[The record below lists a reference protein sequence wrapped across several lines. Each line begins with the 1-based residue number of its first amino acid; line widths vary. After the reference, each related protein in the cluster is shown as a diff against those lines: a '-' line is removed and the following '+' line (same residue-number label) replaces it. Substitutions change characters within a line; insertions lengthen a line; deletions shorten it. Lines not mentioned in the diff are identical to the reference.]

1 MKEYSDKVK
10 EIIREFRGLRN
21 ERNIE
26 GMKRYGINVDTAF
39 GISAPILTNISKR
52 YRYNHTLALELW
64 NTGFHDAR
72 LLASMIDNPEEVTG
86 KQLNKWVKDFDSWD
100 VCDCCCNRLFRKVS
114 FIDEHIPK
122 WCKDKREFVKRAGFS
137 MIAQL
142 AVHRK
147 SAPDSEF
154 ENYFPLIIE
163 GSKDERNFVKKAV
176 NWSLRQIG
184 KRNKS
189 LNRKAVILSEKLLTL
204 GTKSG
209 RWIAR
214 DAIRELTNP
223 KILTHLKF

>member
-1 MKEYSDKVK
+1 
-10 EIIREFRGLRN
+10 
-21 ERNIE
+21 
-26 GMKRYGINVDTAF
+26 
-39 GISAPILTNISKR
+39 
-52 YRYNHTLALELW
+52 
-64 NTGFHDAR
+64 
-72 LLASMIDNPEEVTG
+72 
-86 KQLNKWVKDFDSWD
+86 
-100 VCDCCCNRLFRKVS
+100 
-114 FIDEHIPK
+114 
-122 WCKDKREFVKRAGFS
+122 

>member
-10 EIIREFRGLRN
+10 EIIGEFKGLRN

-39 GISAPILTNISKR
+39 GISAPVLTDLSKK

-64 NTGFHDAR
+64 ETGYHDAR

-114 FIDEHIPK
+114 FIEEYIPI
-122 WCKDKREFVKRAGFS
+122 WCIDKREFVKRAGFS

-142 AVHRK
+142 AVHKK

-154 ENYFPLIIE
+154 EKYFHLIIN
-163 GSKDERNFVKKAV
+163 GSTDERNFVKKAV
-176 NWSLRQIG
+176 NWALRQIG
-184 KRNKS
+184 KRNFR
-189 LNRKAVILSEKLLTL
+189 LNEAALNVSEKLIKKES
-204 GTKSG
+204 KSA

-214 DAIRELTNP
+214 DAIKELRNE
-223 KILTHLKF
+223 KIQSRLK

>member
-1 MKEYSDKVK
+1 MKEYSDEVK
-10 EIIREFRGLRN
+10 EIIREFKGLRN

-39 GISAPILTNISKR
+39 GITAPVLTGISKR
-52 YRYNHTLALELW
+52 YRFNHTLALELW
-64 NTGFHDAR
+64 NTSYHDAR
-72 LLASMIDNPEEVTG
+72 LLASMIDNPEEVTR

-114 FIDEHIPK
+114 FIEEFIPI
-122 WCKDKREFVKRAGFS
+122 WCRDKREFVKRAGFS

-142 AVHRK
+142 AVHKK

-154 ENYFPLIIE
+154 ENYFDLITE
-163 GSKDERNFVKKAV
+163 SSTDERNFVKKAV
-176 NWSLRQIG
+176 NWALRQIG

-189 LNRKAVILSEKLLTL
+189 LNKKTLKISQKLLTFSS
-204 GTKSG
+204 KSSG
-209 RWIAR
+209 WIAR

-223 KILTHLKF
+223 LTLKRIK